1 MGLAPPSSV
10 SDRIYTLSCVSL
22 QATKKPAHR
31 QAGPLRTRRYTPCT
45 DSLSRP
51 IVGHT
56 PRKLP
61 PFGAIS
67 RIIATAPLK
76 TPRYHTT
83 HSRVCQGGFEKNF
96 GGFSGI
102 CRGGFVNFA
111 AEGERPRSGNAL
123 LSPFFMPLQQAVL
136 QTEHPAAVLHLPA
149 ATGKRLPL
157 ALVPDGQLRPGGG
170 RVQPAVFFA
179 LRGRSPRL
187 LSCYRPIRHWLGGRV
202 PLRARTSAPRASA
215 RVRR

>member
-31 QAGPLRTRRYTPCT
+31 QAGFLRTGRYTPCT

-102 CRGGFVNFA
+102 CKGM
-111 AEGERPRSGNAL
+111 L
-123 LSPFFMPLQQAVL
+123 C
-136 QTEHPAAVLHLPA
+136 
-149 ATGKRLPL
+149 
-157 ALVPDGQLRPGGG
+157 
-170 RVQPAVFFA
+170 VFFKKQGNGPR
-179 LRGRSPRL
+179 RGPYFSG
-187 LSCYRPIRHWLGGRV
+187 SV
-202 PLRARTSAPRASA
+202 PLCSSSREPSA
-215 RVRR
+215 R